1 MSSAT
6 PDLFEVIKEIVRW
19 QLSEL
24 NTAIPGR
31 VLRYDHERQEAEV
44 QPLIKR
50 RLKDGRVLSR
60 APITGVPVVFP
71 AAGGGI
77 ITFPVE
83 VGDTV
88 LLVFSQ
94 RSIDRWVN
102 SDGGEVDPLD
112 NRQHAISDAIALPGL
127 YTFPNALASDPERV
141 IIKFSGAQIA
151 LARDGSVEIQAP
163 GGVRIVGNTTVQ
175 GDIEAVGEVTAD
187 SEGTAIDL
195 STHTHSGVQTGG
207 GVSGPPVP

>member
-6 PDLFEVIKEIVRW
+6 PDLFQVITEIVRW
-19 QLSEL
+19 QLAEL
-24 NTAIPGR
+24 NTAIPAR
-31 VLRYDHERQEAEV
+31 VLGYDPETQQASV
-44 QPLIKR
+44 QPLLKR

-88 LLVFSQ
+88 LLIFSQ

-112 NRQHAISDAIALPGL
+112 NRMHAISDAIALPGL
-127 YTFPNALASDPERV
+127 YTFPNALSSDPERV

-151 LARDGSVEIQAP
+151 LARDGSVEILAP
-163 GGVRIVGNTTVQ
+163 GGLTVNGNVTVN
-175 GDIEAVGEVTAD
+175 GTITASGEIEGNGIE
-187 SEGTAIDL
+187 L

-207 GVSGPPVP
+207 SNTGPPV